1 MIYKAATALRTALLA
16 EGLQAQ
22 YTALD
27 QAKLIIYVMTSSI
40 LKINPQYF
48 SDEAL
53 AAIAKNEVELIRQL
67 KELDEGVTLNKL
79 IVSVFNKKEFH

>member
-1 MIYKAATALRTALLA
+1 MVTD
-16 EGLQAQ
+16 
-22 YTALD
+22 LD

-48 SDEAL
+48 SIEAL
-53 AAIAKNEVELIRQL
+53 DAIAKNEVELIRQL
-67 KELDEGVTLNKL
+67 KELDEGVTLNEL

>member
-1 MIYKAATALRTALLA
+1 MN
-16 EGLQAQ
+16 E
-22 YTALD
+22 LD

-53 AAIAKNEVELIRQL
+53 DAIAKNEVELIQQL
-67 KELDEGVTLNKL
+67 KELDEGVTLNEL

>member
-1 MIYKAATALRTALLA
+1 MPSCGAA
-16 EGLQAQ
+16 
-22 YTALD
+22 ALD

-53 AAIAKNEVELIRQL
+53 DAIAKNEVELIRQL
-67 KELDEGVTLNKL
+67 KELDEGVTLNEL
-79 IVSVFNKKEFH
+79 IVSVFNKKGFH

>member
-1 MIYKAATALRTALLA
+1 MND
-16 EGLQAQ
+16 
-22 YTALD
+22 LD

-48 SDEAL
+48 RDEAL
-53 AAIAKNEVELIRQL
+53 DAIAKNEVELIQQI
-67 KELDEGVTLNKL
+67 KEIDEGVTLNEL